1 MTRRALLA
9 GLLACAP
16 AALADVRVAD
26 GAAGT
31 LEFSAVQAGAKF
43 DGAFRKFHV
52 RLDFDPAKPDAG
64 KLDVTV
70 ETASV
75 DTQDEERDE
84 ILRSADFFWS
94 GKYPEASF
102 HATRIERAGEG
113 WRATGD
119 LTLRGVTRPVPV
131 TFTLAPAKAGIRGT
145 ARLQR
150 LAFGLGQG
158 DYASTEWVGDDVDV
172 RFDLKLTPAG

>member
-1 MTRRALLA
+1 MHRALLA

-16 AALADVRVAD
+16 AAVADVRVAD

-84 ILRSADFFWS
+84 
-94 GKYPEASF
+94 K
-102 HATRIERAGEG
+102 
-113 WRATGD
+113 
-119 LTLRGVTRPVPV
+119 
-131 TFTLAPAKAGIRGT
+131 PARKGR
-145 ARLQR
+145 
-150 LAFGLGQG
+150 
-158 DYASTEWVGDDVDV
+158 
-172 RFDLKLTPAG
+172 